1 MLRTLTLSFF
11 LLLLTSFTRGQRVF
25 VSTFGF
31 GNTNDAYGVFQTGDT
46 GYAITGTTTG
56 TWNENPDMFLMH
68 ADSLGN
74 FQWVKLFGGNNI
86 EQGKSFIQTQDGGYL
101 LVGYTNSF
109 NLTNDYNG
117 YLVRTDVNGNTI
129 WTKIVGGN
137 NWDMLE
143 SVAPCPDHGFLLAGT
158 TYGTSSG
165 HPGGWLMRIDSSGNT
180 LWQKNLESVNDLFL
194 KNIHVL
200 SDGNYVVCGFYKDD
214 SNSKEQG
221 FVAKIEPLNGDTIW
235 TYARHGSDA
244 THLNAV
250 KELSNGD
257 LAFAGYIEADTNA
270 NKDEYFYGLK
280 ASGIFNWEN
289 RFVQP
294 GRTEGYN
301 DLVIV
306 NDTIHGAGSTS
317 TFGSGNQDFRLMR
330 ANSSGQY
337 IEANNWG
344 GGNDEICYHIEST
357 LDTGFILVGSTSS
370 YAPSRQSVYLVK
382 TDRHLTTTSL
392 ITIDVPE
399 FTNNNP
405 GLAFPNPFHA
415 SLKIRIN
422 NIKFS
427 GQSSEIRIF
436 SSTGELV
443 ESRSTN
449 ETELEIN
456 GENFA
461 SGIYLLQIIR
471 ADGSCSVSRLIRE

>member
-1 MLRTLTLSFF
+1 M
-11 LLLLTSFTRGQRVF
+11 
-25 VSTFGF
+25 
-31 GNTNDAYGVFQTGDT
+31 NDAYSVFQTRDT

-68 ADSLGN
+68 TDSLGK

-86 EQGKSFIQTQDGGYL
+86 EQGKAFIRTGDGGYL

-109 NLTNDYNG
+109 NLSNDYNG
-117 YLVRTDVNGNTI
+117 YLVRTDSVGNML
-129 WTKIVGGN
+129 WSKIVGGN
-137 NWDMLE
+137 NWDLLE

-165 HPGGWLMRIDSSGNT
+165 HPGGWLIRIDSIGNT
-180 LWQKNLESVNDLFL
+180 IWQKNLESVNDLFL
-194 KNIHVL
+194 KNIHGL
-200 SDGNYVVCGFYKDD
+200 MDGNYVVCGFYKDP

-221 FVAKIEPLNGDTIW
+221 FAAKIDPLNGDTIW
-235 TYARHGSDA
+235 TSAIHGTDA

-280 ASGIFNWEN
+280 ASGIFNWQN
-289 RFVQP
+289 RFIQP
-294 GRTEGYN
+294 GKTEGYN

-306 NDTIHGAGSTS
+306 NDTIHGAGSSS

-330 ANSSGQY
+330 ANISGQY

-357 LDTGFILVGSTSS
+357 IDTGFVLVGSTTS
-370 YAPSRQSVYLVK
+370 YAPSRQSIYLVK

-399 FTNNNP
+399 FTNNNS
-405 GLAFPNPFHA
+405 GFAFPNPFHA

-422 NIKFS
+422 NTS
-427 GQSSEIRIF
+427 HWNQLSEIRIF
-436 SSTGELV
+436 SSTGKLV
-443 ESRSTN
+443 ESRSTKDS
-449 ETELEIN
+449 ELEID
-456 GENFA
+456 GENFP

-471 ADGSCSVSRLIRE
+471 ADGSSSVSRLIRE